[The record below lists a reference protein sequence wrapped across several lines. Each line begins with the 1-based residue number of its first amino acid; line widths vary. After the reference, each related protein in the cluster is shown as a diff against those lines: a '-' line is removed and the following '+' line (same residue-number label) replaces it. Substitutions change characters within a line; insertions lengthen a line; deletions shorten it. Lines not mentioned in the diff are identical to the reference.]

1 MNIMKS
7 FVKQV
12 VAVLKG
18 DDAEAM
24 GQKILRGADSALK
37 TQIASLNG
45 DTISLED
52 NVEAAAEGLALARIN
67 HGQII
72 SDRNGYVSE
81 LLKAKNKLID
91 AEEALEVHKEK
102 LAFLESEFEL
112 INK

>member
-1 MNIMKS
+1 MKS

-18 DDAEAM
+18 DDAEAT
-24 GQKILRGADSALK
+24 GQKILRAADSALK

-52 NVEAAAEGLALARIN
+52 AVQEATEGLALARIN
-67 HGQII
+67 HGSII
-72 SDRNGYVSE
+72 TDRNQYVAN
-81 LLKAKNKLID
+81 LLVAKNVLTD
-91 AEEALEVHKEK
+91 AEEALEAHNEK
-102 LAFLESEFEL
+102 LAFLEAEFEA

>member
-1 MNIMKS
+1 MKS

-18 DDAEAM
+18 DDAEVT

-52 NVEAAAEGLALARIN
+52 NVETAKETLTLARIN
-67 HGQII
+67 GGNII
-72 SDRNGYVSE
+72 SDRNMYVAN
-81 LLKAKNKLID
+81 LLEAKNKLTD
-91 AEEALEVHKEK
+91 AEEALEFHLKK

-112 INK
+112 INS